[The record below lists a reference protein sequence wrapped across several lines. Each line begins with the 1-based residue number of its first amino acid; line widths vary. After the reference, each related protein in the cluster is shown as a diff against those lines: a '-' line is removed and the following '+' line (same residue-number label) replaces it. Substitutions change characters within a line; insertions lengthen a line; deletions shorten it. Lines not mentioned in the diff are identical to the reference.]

1 MDKPTIFGYL
11 VSLNNGYIIR
21 SCRKGDLSY
30 KERLKRVSGDLKDI
44 YSEFSFGTL
53 SAQEA
58 TTLLADATYNLY
70 RHNEDLFFENMNK
83 YYSGKGELVEW
94 GDYAQA
100 LEDLAIVFEGKM
112 SKNAYMKCI
121 PWISKALEM
130 NIDAETRTR
139 LLMMLGDCLKNT
151 GNKEKAKQTYNQAF
165 LTCTQIENKMQA
177 KQFQEIIQQTLQE
190 L

>member
-1 MDKPTIFGYL
+1 
-11 VSLNNGYIIR
+11 
-21 SCRKGDLSY
+21 
-30 KERLKRVSGDLKDI
+30 
-44 YSEFSFGTL
+44 
-53 SAQEA
+53 
-58 TTLLADATYNLY
+58 
-70 RHNEDLFFENMNK
+70 MNK

-165 LTCTQIENKMQA
+165 LTCTQIENKIQA

>member
-1 MDKPTIFGYL
+1 MDKPTIFSYL

-30 KERLKRVSGDLKDI
+30 KERLKRVSGDLKEI

-165 LTCTQIENKMQA
+165 LTCTQIVNKMQA
-177 KQFQEIIQQTLQE
+177 KQLQEIIQQTLKE

>member
-1 MDKPTIFGYL
+1 MDKPTIFSYL

-70 RHNEDLFFENMNK
+70 RHNEDLF
-83 YYSGKGELVEW
+83 S
-94 GDYAQA
+94 
-100 LEDLAIVFEGKM
+100 
-112 SKNAYMKCI
+112 
-121 PWISKALEM
+121 
-130 NIDAETRTR
+130 RT
-139 LLMMLGDCLKNT
+139 
-151 GNKEKAKQTYNQAF
+151 
-165 LTCTQIENKMQA
+165 
-177 KQFQEIIQQTLQE
+177 
-190 L
+190 